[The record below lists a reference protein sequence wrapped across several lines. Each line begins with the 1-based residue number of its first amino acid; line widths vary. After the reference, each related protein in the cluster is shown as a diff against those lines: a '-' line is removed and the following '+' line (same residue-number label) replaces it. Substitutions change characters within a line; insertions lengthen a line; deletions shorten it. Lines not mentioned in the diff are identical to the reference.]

1 MYFKKAVIDSIPVS
15 NMIINIADN
24 LKRLR
29 KQRDITQEELAS
41 FIGVSFQAVSK
52 WERNEGYPDITLLPV
67 IANFFD
73 VTLDELM
80 GMDEIRN
87 KEHMNDVLAMLKE
100 NYSNGRIADN
110 IALIRDE
117 LKAFPTNY
125 KLLFE
130 LAASLTMLQ
139 SDPDTEK
146 KNKKEAIKICERIME
161 HCTDTKIRNNTQ
173 ANLCFYYSWV
183 GETEKAVEQAKK
195 LPSIWKCKDAIL
207 PALLTGEDAV
217 KEGQQ
222 AIVQFADAIRLQ
234 LRDLADADHRKN
246 YNWTN
251 KERIT
256 MLQKSIDIYDIVF
269 DQGDYLFYHVYLS
282 ETYRNM
288 AAFSLLVNER
298 EQAIGFLTK
307 AVDHSVQFDRL
318 PGHIKH
324 TSLLVNR
331 LEHNKQDTSKNFSH
345 NWSYLL
351 LNQTLTQDRYDCIRS
366 DVRFIQLEN
375 ALKAVAE

>member
-80 GMDEIRN
+80 GMDGIRN

-125 KLLFE
+125 KLLSE

-139 SDPDTEK
+139 SDPDT
-146 KNKKEAIKICERIME
+146 
-161 HCTDTKIRNNTQ
+161 
-173 ANLCFYYSWV
+173 L
-183 GETEKAVEQAKK
+183 
-195 LPSIWKCKDAIL
+195 
-207 PALLTGEDAV
+207 
-217 KEGQQ
+217 
-222 AIVQFADAIRLQ
+222 
-234 LRDLADADHRKN
+234 HR
-246 YNWTN
+246 
-251 KERIT
+251 
-256 MLQKSIDIYDIVF
+256 
-269 DQGDYLFYHVYLS
+269 H
-282 ETYRNM
+282 
-288 AAFSLLVNER
+288 
-298 EQAIGFLTK
+298 
-307 AVDHSVQFDRL
+307 
-318 PGHIKH
+318 
-324 TSLLVNR
+324 
-331 LEHNKQDTSKNFSH
+331 
-345 NWSYLL
+345 
-351 LNQTLTQDRYDCIRS
+351 
-366 DVRFIQLEN
+366 
-375 ALKAVAE
+375 